1 MSTPAT
7 TTPNA
12 NETALHTA
20 LAAHPG
26 STASYLAYIAEMSVS
41 TARSILS
48 RWAADGTAVRTS
60 NPDAPRA
67 GYRWAL
73 ATDTAA
79 DTAPGPA
86 PAAPAPE
93 PATPDTAATPP
104 DSDGGEPAG
113 ADPQATDAAPA
124 SGPAPAPAA
133 GSGSTPAQRTK
144 PEKLPSGGLRGM
156 VEDFLRDNPGQDFSP
171 TALKHRL
178 DDIHQRDL
186 SSGAINNALEKLT
199 TLGIARRTSDAPKK
213 WALADGA

>member
-1 MSTPAT
+1 
-7 TTPNA
+7 
-12 NETALHTA
+12 
-20 LAAHPG
+20 
-26 STASYLAYIAEMSVS
+26 MSVS

-48 RWAADGTAVRTS
+48 RWAADGTAVRTDD
-60 NPDAPRA
+60 PDAPRT

-73 ATDTAA
+73 APGTAA

-86 PAAPAPE
+86 SAAPAPE

-104 DSDGGEPAG
+104 ASGGREPAG

-124 SGPAPAPAA
+124 SGPA
-133 GSGSTPAQRTK
+133 PAQRTK